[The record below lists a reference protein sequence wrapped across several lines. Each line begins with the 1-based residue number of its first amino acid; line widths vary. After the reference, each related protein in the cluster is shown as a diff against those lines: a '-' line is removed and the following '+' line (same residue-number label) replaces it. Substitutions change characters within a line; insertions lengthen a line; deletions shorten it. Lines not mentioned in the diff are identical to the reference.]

1 MGSEKETGR
10 TLLRMDWT
18 SEALHTSLLLL
29 MLTLVVLVME
39 GVVEFLL
46 MLVTVVLL
54 KMEPLWVA
62 PEAVV
67 GMLLGV
73 MGWLK

>member
-1 MGSEKETGR
+1 
-10 TLLRMDWT
+10 
-18 SEALHTSLLLL
+18 
-29 MLTLVVLVME
+29 ME

-54 KMEPLWVA
+54 KMEPLWVV